1 MKGLIYR
8 ELYLSKKSYIWG
20 FLDFLIIFVMGI
32 LVRLS
37 VECGNIAKLETIDR
51 EIFTSVDILT
61 YYIFLYLPTAVIFF
75 TMMTEHG
82 IIIADLKSKWNM
94 FSYTLPVSEKKFS
107 LVKYIILVSSMLFG
121 FIFSILNALIIC
133 NISNRNFDSGTVK
146 NILIIMTCLLIIQS
160 LNIPLLIK
168 FKSKAKAEIFF
179 MLCFGVI
186 IFTVGKVLVGNFIKT
201 FRNYMEYM
209 SEDELLEFMNDFLQ
223 KIIDFRDRVFLFVPI
238 VMTGI
243 LAVGYFATVKILK
256 GREK

>member
-20 FLDFLIIFVMGI
+20 FLDFLIIFVMGM

-37 VECGNIAKLETIDR
+37 VECGNIAKLETLDR
-51 EIFTSVDILT
+51 DIFTSVDILT
-61 YYIFLYLPTAVIFF
+61 YYIFLYLPSAVIFF

-94 FSYTLPVSEKKFS
+94 FSYTLPVSEEKTS
-107 LVKYIILVSSMLFG
+107 LVKYIILVSSMIFG

-133 NISNRNFDSGTVK
+133 NISNRNFNSGIVK
-146 NILIIMTCLLIIQS
+146 NILIIMTYLLIIQS

-168 FKSKAKAEIFF
+168 LKSKVKSEIFF

-186 IFTVGKVLVGNFIKT
+186 IFTVGKVIVENFIEKL
-201 FRNYMEYM
+201 RDYNV
-209 SEDELLEFMNDFLQ
+209 SEDETFEFINDFLQ
-223 KIIDFRDRVFLFVPI
+223 KIIDFRDKVFLFVPI
-238 VMTGI
+238 VIIGI
-243 LAVGYFATVKILK
+243 LALGYFATVKILK

>member
-20 FLDFLIIFVMGI
+20 FLDFLIIFVMGM

-37 VECGNIAKLETIDR
+37 VECGNIAKLETLDR
-51 EIFTSVDILT
+51 DIFTSVDILT
-61 YYIFLYLPTAVIFF
+61 YYIFLYLPSAVIFF

-94 FSYTLPVSEKKFS
+94 FSYTLPVSEEKTS

-121 FIFSILNALIIC
+121 FIFSILNAFIIC
-133 NISNRNFDSGTVK
+133 NISNRNFDSGIVK

-168 FKSKAKAEIFF
+168 LKSKAKSEIFF
-179 MLCFGVI
+179 MLCFGI
-186 IFTVGKVLVGNFIKT
+186 LIFTVGKVIVENLIKKL
-201 FRNYMEYM
+201 RDDYNA
-209 SEDELLEFMNDFLQ
+209 SEDETFEFINDFLQ
-223 KIIDFRDRVFLFVPI
+223 KIIDFRDKIFLLVPI
-238 VMTGI
+238 VI
-243 LAVGYFATVKILK
+243 IAVLVVGYFATVKILK